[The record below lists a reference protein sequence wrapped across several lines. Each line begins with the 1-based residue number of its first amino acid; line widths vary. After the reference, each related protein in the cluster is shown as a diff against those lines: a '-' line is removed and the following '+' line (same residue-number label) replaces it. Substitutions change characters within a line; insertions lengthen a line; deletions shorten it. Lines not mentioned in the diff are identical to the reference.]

1 MISVR
6 LQRLVDRHGG
16 RCHLCGGLVHTEDP
30 DHPGFPSRDHIT
42 PRRDVPKG
50 TPGEVLLAHRI
61 CNSYRGSRLAG
72 RCDMEEFGRRYRKAV
87 AEYEARTLLVDGVYS
102 VG

>member
-1 MISVR
+1 M
-6 LQRLVDRHGG
+6 H
-16 RCHLCGGLVHTEDP
+16 CEDE
-30 DHPGFPSRDHIT
+30 DHPGFPSRDHVT

-50 TPGEVLLAHRI
+50 AHGGEVRLAHRV

-72 RCDMEEFGRRYRKAV
+72 RCEMEEFGRRYRKAV
-87 AEYEARTLLVDGVYS
+87 AEYEARSMMVDGVYS